1 MPKCVGDVRKEWG
14 ALAVKWSG
22 LNEVEKTLE
31 TSQQLKTHALSI
43 TEVNECF
50 S

>member
-1 MPKCVGDVRKEWG
+1 MPKCVRDVQKEWG

-31 TSQQLKTHALSI
+31 TSQQLKAHALSI